1 MTIEEIMTTDV
12 VSVDED
18 MPITQVAEIVSKK
31 RIHGVPVVNK
41 EGKVVGIITETD
53 FFKKDSSNML
63 YIPQMIEFIKSG
75 KMKDADEK
83 DETMAALVQGKA
95 KDIMTKDCITIRPET
110 SIEDFILLVKSNGF
124 NTFPVAN
131 ESGVLL
137 GIITVFDMIKM
148 I

>member
-1 MTIEEIMTTDV
+1 MTIEEIMITDV
-12 VSVDED
+12 VSVDEN

-63 YIPQMIEFIKSG
+63 YIPQMIEFVKSG

-83 DETMAALVQGKA
+83 DETIAALVQGKA

-110 SIEDFILLVKSNGF
+110 SIEELILLVKSNGF
-124 NTFPVAN
+124 NTFPVVN
-131 ESGVLL
+131 ENGILL